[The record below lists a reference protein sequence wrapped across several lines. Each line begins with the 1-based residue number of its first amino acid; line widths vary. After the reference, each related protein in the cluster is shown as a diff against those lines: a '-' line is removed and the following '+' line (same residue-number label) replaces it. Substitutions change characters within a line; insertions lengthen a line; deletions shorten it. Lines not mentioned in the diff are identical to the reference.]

1 MANFNISDLG
11 TIAAFLA
18 GKLGNGAND
27 LAGDKLDDSQAV
39 IAESFFSLGSSAM
52 KARRLASSVA
62 AKVAKATEA
71 DKVAADKVA
80 ADKVAAD
87 KVAADKVAAD
97 KAKAT
102 EAEALHVATAR
113 AKARAR
119 ARREAATAI

>member
-18 GKLGNGAND
+18 GRLGNGAND

-80 ADKVAAD
+80 ADK
-87 KVAADKVAAD
+87 
-97 KAKAT
+97 AKAT